1 MQSSEHRLCISHRY
15 FGRLYFRK
23 DFLAMSDELSKGPE
37 KCKIKLV
44 FGSMLNLDNAKSFWQ
59 SCHLS
64 RWQKFLT
71 TAILV
76 ITAMQLLYWRKLAQ
90 TKHRFTSCRVRGCKD
105 ATFSFEGKLQKKLKI
120 QLLCTKVLL
129 PFKTWGE
136 IIHVE
141 LFVSRITILCTLSK
155 SPIDEKEFDMC

>member
-1 MQSSEHRLCISHRY
+1 MDAKFFCSPANIDFVFPIDILEDFASEKIAQIHVLQNTRLQ
-15 FGRLYFRK
+15 
-23 DFLAMSDELSKGPE
+23 
-37 KCKIKLV
+37 KCNFFICE
-44 FGSMLNLDNAKSFWQ
+44 Q
-59 SCHLS
+59 
-64 RWQKFLT
+64 
-71 TAILV
+71 
-76 ITAMQLLYWRKLAQ
+76 IT
-90 TKHRFTSCRVRGCKD
+90 
-105 ATFSFEGKLQKKLKI
+105 KKLKI